1 MSLLPTRPWKVA
13 LVDDA
18 HAYRR
23 ELASAFAATPGW
35 ECVAE
40 WDRPREAL
48 EGVAVVRPELL
59 LLDVLFPGK
68 LQGHDIVRDLRDR
81 VPDLRIVMLTV
92 SDSDDA
98 VFRSLREGAV
108 GYLLK
113 SSSWPEVLEH
123 AEDALR
129 GGSPMSRT
137 VARRVLAEFVRLAPA
152 PESPSVLTPAE
163 MQVLHRCAHGETEVQ
178 IGESLGKSRFTVRAQ
193 FRSIL
198 NKLDAATRAQAV
210 AEAVRRGWLGR

>member
-1 MSLLPTRPWKVA
+1 MSPLPTQPWKVA

-18 HAYRR
+18 EAYRKQ
-23 ELASAFAATPGW
+23 LASAFRATPGW
-35 ECVAE
+35 QCVAE
-40 WDRPREAL
+40 WQRPREAL
-48 EGVAVVRPELL
+48 ESVAILRPELL

-68 LQGHDIVRDLRDR
+68 LQGPDIVRALREQ

-92 SDSDDA
+92 SDSDEA

-113 SSSWPEVLEH
+113 SSSWPEILEH
-123 AEDALR
+123 AEDAIQ

-137 VARRVLAEFVRLAPA
+137 VARKVLAEFARLSPA
-152 PESPSVLTPAE
+152 PESPAVLTPAE
-163 MQVLHRCAHGETEVQ
+163 MQVLQRCARGETEVQ
-178 IGESLGKSRFTVRAQ
+178 IAEHLAKSRFTVRAQ

-198 NKLDAATRAQAV
+198 NKLNAATRAQAV
-210 AEAVRRGWLGR
+210 AEAVKRGWLNR